1 MHCIELLLGNLNKS
15 LALDG
20 ASPFPLIAIM
30 AASSTRAV
38 VTPTVKSMALF
49 HYLLP
54 SLTTSLDCGF
64 RYVFILG
71 YDEGDVFYDS
81 PRVSWWVNKGVMF
94 GYSCSYVIHTILLDI
109 LVILTVPCSGHLLQ
123 GMNKTLDWF
132 ENRVRVPM
140 KKRNILLTIVPLKST
155 YCVLDSISHVIL
167 VWCCR
172 WKKAVTCFNLR
183 DAVANTLRKPG
194 PVFLAMGKEAY
205 SLGADFMYRVC
216 DLLNGYYLD
225 II

>member
-1 MHCIELLLGNLNKS
+1 MLYMHCIELLLGNLNKS

-81 PRVSWWVNKGVMF
+81 PRVS
-94 GYSCSYVIHTILLDI
+94 
-109 LVILTVPCSGHLLQ
+109 
-123 GMNKTLDWF
+123 
-132 ENRVRVPM
+132 
-140 KKRNILLTIVPLKST
+140 
-155 YCVLDSISHVIL
+155 
-167 VWCCR
+167 
-172 WKKAVTCFNLR
+172 
-183 DAVANTLRKPG
+183 
-194 PVFLAMGKEAY
+194 
-205 SLGADFMYRVC
+205 
-216 DLLNGYYLD
+216 
-225 II
+225 